1 MAEVTVKQLAEV
13 VGVPIEK
20 LLQQMSDA
28 GLKHQQMDQS
38 VSDVEKQQLLSF
50 LKQSHGVVGS
60 DRKIT
65 LQRKSLSTI
74 KVAGAQGKKTVSVE
88 VRKKRT
94 YIQRGAQQE
103 EPVEPIVDA
112 PDVVA
117 VPETPVVPESLPVE
131 AAPIV
136 QTEVSAQDQQIES
149 DVDGATNKRS
159 DAVDRGK
166 KSKTVPKS
174 IPKLKTDVNVKKKLA
189 GTLPNDD
196 AKPEDQARRKADEQ
210 ARREADEKARK
221 KTLEDAQ
228 RVAAELAT
236 RGGVEPPID
245 GESLES
251 EPEEED
257 VLVKQA
263 FEASFEEEEK
273 RQKRTR
279 KSIKHKMRVAKKL
292 AEEHGFTQPTAPM
305 VREVRVGET
314 ISVPDLAN
322 QMSVKAVEVIK
333 QLMKMGVPAHVNQF
347 IEQDTAILVI
357 EELGHKYQL
366 LKENTLEH
374 ALTEHLEQ
382 KDSRALLARAPVVT
396 IMGHVDHGKTSLL
409 DYIRRTKVAS
419 GEAGGITQ
427 HIGAY
432 HVETE
437 KGAITFLDTPG
448 HAAFSAMRARG
459 AQCTDIVV
467 LVVAADDGMM
477 PQTEEA
483 IDHARSAGVPIVVAI
498 NKIDKPQGDAER
510 VKNELATRKDLA
522 PEEWGGETLFIPV
535 SALTGQGVDALLDA
549 ILLQAELMELT
560 APPEGFAQGVVI
572 ESRLDKGRGP
582 VVTLLV
588 QQGQLHIGDLV
599 LAGPHFGRV
608 RAMSN
613 AYGRAIETAGPSIP
627 VEILGLAGVPDSGNE
642 FVVLEDERRAR
653 EVAGER
659 ERRHRLHQLVRPTMV
674 NMDNLFESIAAK
686 QVSMINIVLKT
697 DVRGSLEA
705 VQAALLTLGNDEVK
719 INIVSSGVGAITE
732 SDANLAVTTRS
743 IVVGFNVRADASA
756 KKICKDE
763 GVDIRYYSIIYNV
776 IDDMRDAL
784 SGLLQPERREK
795 ILGVADVREVFRS
808 SKFGAA
814 AGCLVQEGSLF
825 RKHRIRVLRN
835 DVVIYEG
842 ELESLRRFKDDVG
855 EVKSGMECGVAVK
868 GYGDVKIGDKIEAF
882 EVSEISRSL

>member
-28 GLKHQQMDQS
+28 GIKHQHMEQS
-38 VSDVEKQQLLSF
+38 VTDDEKQQLLTF
-50 LKQSHGVVGS
+50 LKQAHGAVGA

-65 LQRKSLSTI
+65 LQRKSMSTI
-74 KVAGAQGKKTVSVE
+74 KVAGAQGKKTVNVE

-94 YIQRGAQQE
+94 YIQRSTQQQE
-103 EPVEPIVDA
+103 
-112 PDVVA
+112 DVVEIEEA
-117 VPETPVVPESLPVE
+117 VEVAPPVVEELPIIQ
-131 AAPIV
+131 AAAAV
-136 QTEVSAQDQQIES
+136 VRD
-149 DVDGATNKRS
+149 R
-159 DAVDRGK
+159 DAVDLDELSPTVSRHDAGERSK
-166 KSKTVPKS
+166 KSKAAPKS
-174 IPKLKTDVNVKKKLA
+174 IPKLKPDTGAKKKLA
-189 GTLPNDD
+189 GSLPEEIR
-196 AKPEDQARRKADEQ
+196 PEDQAKRKADEM
-210 ARREADEKARK
+210 ARREADEKARQ

-228 RVAAELAT
+228 RVADELAM
-236 RGGVEPPID
+236 RGGTELPID
-245 GESLES
+245 EEIA

-347 IEQDTAILVI
+347 VEQDTAILVI
-357 EELGHKYQL
+357 EELGHKYIL

-374 ALTEHLEQ
+374 ALSAHLEQ
-382 KDSRALLARAPVVT
+382 QDERTTFTRAPVVT

-409 DYIRRTKVAS
+409 DFIRRTKVAS
-419 GEAGGITQ
+419 EEAGGITQ

-432 HVETE
+432 HVETD

-448 HAAFSAMRARG
+448 HAAFTAMRARG

-483 IDHARSAGVPIVVAI
+483 IDHARAAGVPIVVAI
-498 NKIDKPQGDAER
+498 NKIDKPHGDAER
-510 VKNELATRKDLA
+510 VKNELATRKELV
-522 PEEWGGETLFIPV
+522 PEEWGGETQFIPV
-535 SALTGQGVDALLDA
+535 SALTGQGVDTLLEA
-549 ILLQAELMELT
+549 ILLQAELMELI

-599 LAGPHFGRV
+599 LAGPHYGRV

-613 AYGRAIETAGPSIP
+613 AYGRTIDVAGPSIP
-627 VEILGLAGVPDSGNE
+627 VEVLGLAGVPDSGDG
-642 FVVLEDERRAR
+642 FVVLADERQAR

-659 ERRHRLHQLVRPTMV
+659 EQRHRLHKLARPTTV

-686 QVSMINIVLKT
+686 QVSMINIILKT

-705 VQAALLTLGNDEVK
+705 VQASLLGLGNDEVK
-719 INIVSSGVGAITE
+719 INIVGSGVGAITE
-732 SDANLAVTTRS
+732 SDANLAVTTRA
-743 IVVGFNVRADASA
+743 IVIGFNVRADVLA

-763 GVDIRYYSIIYNV
+763 GVDLRYYSIIYNA

-795 ILGVADVREVFRS
+795 ILGVADVRDVFRS

-835 DVVIYEG
+835 EVVIYEG
-842 ELESLRRFKDDVG
+842 ELESLRRFKDDVS

-868 GYGDVKIGDKIEAF
+868 SYNDVQVGDKIEAY
-882 EVSEISRSL
+882 EVTEIARSL

>member
-38 VSDVEKQQLLSF
+38 VNDVEKQQLLAF
-50 LKQSHGVVGS
+50 LKQSHGAVGA

-65 LQRKSLSTI
+65 LQRKSMSTI

-94 YIQRGAQQE
+94 YIQRSTQQE
-103 EPVEPIVDA
+103 EAVEIEEVDETL
-112 PDVVA
+112 VA
-117 VPETPVVPESLPVE
+117 VPDVPAPPAVE
-131 AAPIV
+131 EAPIIQAAAAV
-136 QTEVSAQDQQIES
+136 QDRDAEAEDTSS
-149 DVDGATNKRS
+149 KRG
-159 DAVDRGK
+159 DAVERSK
-166 KSKTVPKS
+166 KTKAAPKS
-174 IPKLKTDVNVKKKLA
+174 IPKFKTDANPKKKLA
-189 GTLPNDD
+189 GVLPADE
-196 AKPEDQARRKADEQ
+196 AKPEDQAKRKADEQ
-210 ARREADEKARK
+210 ARRDADEKARK

-236 RGGVEPPID
+236 RGGA
-245 GESLES
+245 ESTADEEAP

-374 ALTEHLEQ
+374 SLSAHLKQ
-382 KDSRALLARAPVVT
+382 KDARSVFVRAPVVT

-483 IDHARSAGVPIVVAI
+483 IDHARAAGVPIVVAI

-510 VKNELATRKDLA
+510 VKNELATRKNLA
-522 PEEWGGETLFIPV
+522 PEEWGGDTQFIPV

-560 APPEGFAQGVVI
+560 APPEGYAQGVVI

-588 QQGQLHIGDLV
+588 QQGQLHVGDLV

-608 RAMSN
+608 RAMNN
-613 AYGRAIETAGPSIP
+613 AFGRAIDAAGPSIP

-659 ERRHRLHQLVRPTMV
+659 EQRHRLHQLVRPTMV

-705 VQAALLTLGNDEVK
+705 LQAALLTLGNDEVK
-719 INIVSSGVGAITE
+719 LNVVSSGVGAITE
-732 SDANLAVTTRS
+732 SDASLAVTTRS
-743 IVVGFNVRADASA
+743 LVLGFNVRADAAA

-763 GVDIRYYSIIYNV
+763 GVDIRYYSIIYNA

-795 ILGVADVREVFRS
+795 ILGVADVRDVFRS

-814 AGCLVQEGSLF
+814 AGCLVLEGSLF

-835 DVVIYEG
+835 EVVIYEG
-842 ELESLRRFKDDVG
+842 ELESLRRFKDDVN

-868 GYGDVKIGDKIEAF
+868 SYDDVRVGDKIEAF
-882 EVSEISRSL
+882 EVTEISRSL

>member
-38 VSDVEKQQLLSF
+38 VSDVEKQQLLMF
-50 LKQSHGVVGS
+50 LKQSHGAGGA

-65 LQRKSLSTI
+65 LQRKSMSTI
-74 KVAGAQGKKTVSVE
+74 KVAGAQGKKTVNVE

-94 YIQRGAQQE
+94 YIQRSAQQPE
-103 EPVEPIVDA
+103 ETVEEEIA
-112 PDVVA
+112 EVA
-117 VPETPVVPESLPVE
+117 VPAVE
-131 AAPIV
+131 DAPIM
-136 QTEVSAQDQQIES
+136 QAAQAASAAQQQMQADDQS
-149 DVDGATNKRS
+149 GAISADDHREG
-159 DAVDRGK
+159 AGRHK
-166 KSKTVPKS
+166 KSKAATKS
-174 IPKLKTDVNVKKKLA
+174 IPKLKADAGGKKKLTQA
-189 GTLPNDD
+189 LSEEVR
-196 AKPEDQARRKADEQ
+196 PEDQAKRKAEEM
-210 ARREADEKARK
+210 ARREADDKARR
-221 KTLEDAQ
+221 KTLEDAK
-228 RVAAELAT
+228 RVAEELAT
-236 RGGVEPPID
+236 RGGADAPID
-245 GESLES
+245 EDAP

-292 AEEHGFTQPTAPM
+292 SEEHGFTQPTAPM

-374 ALTEHLEQ
+374 ALTAHLEQ
-382 KDSRALLARAPVVT
+382 QDVRAVISRAPVVT

-409 DYIRRTKVAS
+409 DFIRRTKVAS

-432 HVETE
+432 HVETD

-448 HAAFSAMRARG
+448 HAAFTAMRARG

-483 IDHARSAGVPIVVAI
+483 IDHARAAGVPIVVAI

-510 VKNELATRKDLA
+510 VKNELATRKELV
-522 PEEWGGETLFIPV
+522 PEEWGGETQFIPV
-535 SALTGQGVDALLDA
+535 SALTGVGVDSLLDA

-560 APPEGFAQGVVI
+560 APPQGFAQGVVI

-588 QQGQLHIGDLV
+588 QQGQLHVGDLV
-599 LAGPHFGRV
+599 LAGPHYGRV
-608 RAMSN
+608 RAMNN
-613 AYGRAIETAGPSIP
+613 AYGRAVEVAGPSMP
-627 VEILGLAGVPDSGNE
+627 VELLGLAGVPDSGDE
-642 FVVLEDERRAR
+642 FVVLADERRAR

-659 ERRHRLHQLVRPTMV
+659 EQRHRLHKLARPTMV

-686 QVSMINIVLKT
+686 EVSMINIVLKT

-705 VQAALLTLGNDEVK
+705 VQAALLDLGNEEVK
-719 INIVSSGVGAITE
+719 VNIVGSGVGAITE
-732 SDANLAVTTRS
+732 SDANLAVTTRA

-776 IDDMRDAL
+776 IDDLKDAL

-795 ILGVADVREVFRS
+795 ILGVADVRDVFRS

-814 AGCLVQEGSLF
+814 AGCLVLEGSLF

-842 ELESLRRFKDDVG
+842 ELESLRRFKDDVS

-868 GYGDVKIGDKIEAF
+868 SYNDVQVGDKIEAF
-882 EVSEISRSL
+882 EVTEIARSL